1 MSPNGDRNSARG
13 SGLASRRGECDIAK
27 LTQQHATNE
36 TSKLN
41 IAPDN
46 NARLRGSPEARP
58 RAQRVWVVSL
68 HRSPAWFDPRRR
80 VLTAHAPGVH
90 FPSSP
95 QRRPAFSAQQPPA
108 KLCQGH
114 RSQSSWVERCAT
126 VHRSDARELTGT
138 RHFAVAFIS
147 PVRHRTPKCYLTGLE
162 GTRAPASGTVRSPRP
177 VS

>member
-1 MSPNGDRNSARG
+1 MVTETRRKLWGGRRRW
-13 SGLASRRGECDIAK
+13 LACDIATCAK
-27 LTQQHATNE
+27 ARDHSNEQSSAARRHNHA
-36 TSKLN
+36 
-41 IAPDN
+41 
-46 NARLRGSPEARP
+46 RVRGPPEARP
-58 RAQRVWVVSL
+58 RAQRVWVVTL
-68 HRSPAWFDPRRR
+68 RRSPAWFGPRHR
-80 VLTAHAPGVH
+80 VLAEHAPAEH
-90 FPSSP
+90 FSSSA

-114 RSQSSWVERCAT
+114 RSQSSWVERCAP
-126 VHRSDARELTGT
+126 VRRLLAREPTGT